1 MSVHINC
8 FTFNFQF
15 AIKMNGIYHGIFM
28 LISPTLSTLK
38 KIIVNLPI
46 TEVAMKL
53 YLNHAIIIISYVVFS
68 ILLINS
74 KTYCFKTSKLIT
86 YEDQLQRLRRR
97 YGGDLVSATYEIVKS
112 FPENKL
118 IIGFDITDHHLVISL
133 LPTLE
138 KGKISVTLFNF
149 SSLDAL
155 DKIYDRNYIRR
166 TLIYIFHWKTNWNDP
181 IKSKRQQNI
190 NACHWTNKLCY
201 SVAQEKSK
209 QAFSRHF
216 LMNIH
221 SAMRVIVI
229 YNSRPDSFRIY
240 YNQATSYKEHHLNM
254 VNWWDH
260 EKGLF
265 HHPTLPQKKSVYKD
279 FHGKLLRIPVLHKP
293 PWHFVRY
300 NLSDNKSF
308 EVIGGRDDR
317 ILNLLSRKL
326 NFRYVYS
333 DPPERIQGSATSE
346 NGEFNGVL
354 GLVSNRKADLFI
366 GDMGIIW
373 ERINVVEFSFITLA
387 DSGAF
392 VTHAPSKLN
401 EALALLRPFQ
411 WQVWPAIGF
420 TCLIVGPFLYILIA
434 LPNAWQ
440 PRFLVRSHT
449 RLFFD
454 CTWFT
459 ITILLKQT
467 GKEPSNTQKTRFFII
482 LLSMSSTYIITDMY
496 SANLT
501 SLLARPGRE
510 KAITNLYQLK
520 NVMESTNFELFIEK
534 HSPSFGLIENG
545 SGIYGQIWD
554 IMQRSQNK
562 YVVESVEEG
571 VKLVKDK
578 RNVAVMAGRETL
590 FFDTQRFGHKN
601 FHLSE
606 KLNTAYS
613 AIALQLGCPYIEE
626 INKIL
631 MANFEAGIITKMTEN
646 EYEKLGKQQNIP
658 DAKLRENEAT
668 TASIET
674 NKRAK
679 ATEDD
684 KLKPI
689 SLKMLQGSFYL
700 LFIGNIFSGLI
711 LLIEIGIYKYH
722 LKARRRHKSQFQI
735 LRKLWRKFRWLVKT
749 FRCKISRMYRN
760 FMHDAITMTLEYTE

>member
-1 MSVHINC
+1 
-8 FTFNFQF
+8 
-15 AIKMNGIYHGIFM
+15 
-28 LISPTLSTLK
+28 
-38 KIIVNLPI
+38 
-46 TEVAMKL
+46 MKL
-53 YLNHAIIIISYVVFS
+53 YSNHAIITISYVVFNV
-68 ILLINS
+68 LLTNY
-74 KTYCFKTSKLIT
+74 KMYCYKISRLLT
-86 YEDQLQRLRRR
+86 YEDQLQKLRRN
-97 YGGDLVSATYEIVKS
+97 YGGDLISATYEIVKS

-118 IIGFDITDHHLVISL
+118 IICFDMTDHHLITFL
-133 LPTLE
+133 LPKLE
-138 KGKISVTLFNF
+138 KGNISVTLFNF
-149 SSLDAL
+149 SSLEAL
-155 DKIYDRNYIRR
+155 DKYFDLLSYQTKNYLPATTIFFGKHKLYEHILLQIYERNYIRR
-166 TLIYIFHWKTNWNDP
+166 TLSYIFHWKTDLNNH
-181 IKSKRQQNI
+181 IKSNREQTI
-190 NACHWTNKLCY
+190 NAYHWVTKLNY
-201 SVAQEKSK
+201 TMPREMSK

-229 YNSRPDSFRIY
+229 CNSRPDSFRIY
-240 YNQATSYKEHHLNM
+240 YNQATSYKEHHLDM
-254 VNWWDH
+254 INWWDH

-265 HHPTLPQKKSVYKD
+265 HHPTLPHEKSVYKD

-317 ILNLLSRKL
+317 LLNLLSRKL

-333 DPPERIQGSATSE
+333 DPPERIQGSATS
-346 NGEFNGVL
+346 GEFNGVL

-440 PRFLVRSHT
+440 PRFLVRSHA

-459 ITILLKQT
+459 ITIFLKQT
-467 GKEPSNTQKTRFFII
+467 GKEPSNTHKARFFII
-482 LLSMSSTYIITDMY
+482 LLSVSATYVITDMY

-520 NVMESTNFELFIEK
+520 NVMESTNFKLFIEK

-545 SGIYGQIWD
+545 SGIYGEIWD
-554 IMQRSQNK
+554 IMQRSQSK

-590 FFDTQRFGHKN
+590 FFDIQRFGHKN
-601 FHLSE
+601 FQLSE

-658 DAKLRENEAT
+658 EAQLRENEAT
-668 TASIET
+668 ATNVET

-689 SLKMLQGSFYL
+689 SLKMVQGPFYL

-711 LLIEIGIYKYH
+711 LLAEIGIYKYY
-722 LKARRRHKSQFQI
+722 LKMRKRYKSQLQM
-735 LRKLWRKFRWLVKT
+735 LRKLWRRLRWLVKT
-749 FRCKISRMYRN
+749 ARSKISRIYRN